1 MSPSTVIVGGSVGGI
16 RTAQALRSNGYVG
29 EVVVIDAEPHVP
41 YDKPPLSKSFLD
53 NSLEADRIRLIS
65 EPEVVE
71 SRIDLRLGNKAAG
84 VDLSN
89 RMVVL
94 ENGDVVPYDDLVL
107 ATGVRARPSPWEA
120 SDGVHLLR
128 TLDDAQRLKEDLAGA
143 RSAVIVGAGFIGA
156 EVAATVKKLGLEV
169 AVVDPL
175 EIPIGQVLG
184 ADVGSRFVGLHHA
197 NGVATHYGT
206 GVDFITGS
214 RGDLVVGLSNGVELT
229 GDVVVVGI
237 GAVPNVEWLAS
248 SGLALDNGLVC
259 DEYCRAVGQPNV
271 YGVGDIARWFHP
283 RKKQLVR
290 VEHWTNA
297 VEQAVCVAKNIVRPS
312 EPTSYAPIPYVWSDQ
327 YDWKIQIAG
336 ETAMA
341 EDVVIID
348 DPANKERFA
357 AVYGDSKGTYCGAAT
372 VNWPRAMVQCRRMLE
387 GEFDL
392 SEPVG
397 VLRQM
402 VSSSSKLRSASA
414 D

>member
-1 MSPSTVIVGGSVGGI
+1 
-16 RTAQALRSNGYVG
+16 LRSNGYVG

>member
-1 MSPSTVIVGGSVGGI
+1 MGGI

-29 EVVVIDAEPHVP
+29 EVVVFDAEPHVP

-53 NSLEADRIRLIS
+53 NSLGPDRIRLIT
-65 EPEVVE
+65 EQAALE
-71 SRIDLRLGNKAAG
+71 SRIDLRLGKKASG

-89 RMVVL
+89 RVVL
-94 ENGDVVPYDDLVL
+94 LEDGDAVAYDDLVL

-128 TLDDAQRLKEDLAGA
+128 TLDDAQRLKEDLSGA
-143 RSAVIVGAGFIGA
+143 RSVVIVGAGFIGA
-156 EVAATVKKLGLEV
+156 EVAATAKKLGLKV

-175 EIPIGQVLG
+175 EIPIGRVLG
-184 ADVGSRFVGLHHA
+184 DYVGSRFVGLHQT
-197 NGVATHYGT
+197 NGVATYFGT
-206 GVDFITGS
+206 GVDSITGS

-229 GDVVVVGI
+229 GDLVVVGI

-248 SGLALDNGLVC
+248 SGLVMDNGLVC
-259 DEYCRAVGQPNV
+259 DEYSRAVGQPNV

-283 RKKQLVR
+283 RKEQLVR

-297 VEQAVCVAKNIVRPS
+297 VEQAVCVARNIVRPS
-312 EPTSYAPIPYVWSDQ
+312 EPSSYAPIPYVWSDQ

-336 ETAMA
+336 ETVMA

-348 DPANKERFA
+348 DPADKERFA
-357 AVYGDSKGTYCGAAT
+357 AVYGDAKGTFCGAAT
-372 VNWPRAMVQCRRMLE
+372 VNWPRAMIQCRRMLE
-387 GEFDL
+387 GEPDL
-392 SEPVG
+392 SELVA
-397 VLRQM
+397 VLQQM
-402 VSSSSKLRSASA
+402 VSSTSKLRNTSL

>member
-16 RTAQALRSNGYVG
+16 RTAQALRSNGYG
-29 EVVVIDAEPHVP
+29 GKVVVIDAEPHLP

-53 NSLEADRIRLIS
+53 NSLGLDRIRLIS
-65 EPEVVE
+65 EQEVAE
-71 SRIDLRLGNKAAG
+71 SQIDLRLGNKAAG

-89 RMVVL
+89 RVVVL
-94 ENGDVVPYDDLVL
+94 EDGEAVAYDDLVL

-128 TLDDAQRLKEDLAGA
+128 TLDDAQRLKEDLSVA

-156 EVAATVKKLGLEV
+156 EVAATAKKFGLKV

-175 EIPIGQVLG
+175 EIPIGRVLG
-184 ADVGSRFVGLHHA
+184 NAVGSRFVGLHHA
-197 NGVATHYGT
+197 NGVATHFGT

-214 RGDLVVGLSNGVELT
+214 RGNLVVGLSNGVELT

-237 GAVPNVEWLAS
+237 GAMPNVEWLAS
-248 SGLALDNGLVC
+248 SGLVLDNGLVC
-259 DEYCRAVGQPNV
+259 DEHCRAVGQPNV

-283 RKKQLVR
+283 RQEQLVR

-297 VEQAVCVAKNIVRPS
+297 VEQAVCVAKNIVRLS
-312 EPTSYAPIPYVWSDQ
+312 EPSSYAPVPYVWSDQ

-336 ETAMA
+336 ETAKA
-341 EDVVIID
+341 ENFTIID
-348 DPANKERFA
+348 DPANKKRFA
-357 AVYGDSKGTYCGAAT
+357 AVYGDSKGTYCGVAT
-372 VNWPRAMVQCRRMLE
+372 VNWPRAMIQCRRMLE

-397 VLRQM
+397 ILQQM
-402 VSSSSKLRSASA
+402 VSSTSKL
-414 D
+414 